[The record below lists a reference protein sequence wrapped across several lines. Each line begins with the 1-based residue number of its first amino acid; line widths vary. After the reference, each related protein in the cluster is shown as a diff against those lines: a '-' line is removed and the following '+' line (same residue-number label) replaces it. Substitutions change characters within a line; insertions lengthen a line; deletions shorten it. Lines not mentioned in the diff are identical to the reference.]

1 MRGITKM
8 VPQNARNMGI
18 VTPVTASE
26 PGSRRRSSSAI
37 AETASSSREA
47 AQ

>member
-8 VPQNARNMGI
+8 VPQNARNIGI
-18 VTPVTASE
+18 ATPVTASE
-26 PGSRRRSSSAI
+26 PESRRRSSSAI
-37 AETASSSREA
+37 GETASGSREA